1 MERVD
6 GFPVAAELEE
16 DEAFGGENSCVLCA
30 VAKDVFESLEGI
42 GEVAVAAE
50 GMA

>member
-1 MERVD
+1 MKRID

-16 DEAFGGENSCVLCA
+16 DEAFGGENSCVFGA
-30 VAKDVFESLEGI
+30 VAEDVFEGLEGI